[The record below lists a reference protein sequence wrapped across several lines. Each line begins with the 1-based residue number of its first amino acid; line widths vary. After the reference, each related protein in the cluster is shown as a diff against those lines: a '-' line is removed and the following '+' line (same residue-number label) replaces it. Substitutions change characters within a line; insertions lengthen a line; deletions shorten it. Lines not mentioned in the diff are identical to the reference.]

1 MNAFELSIAVRAFR
15 DNARLTDREAAA
27 ALGIAYGTFC
37 RYKNQWGAPKPQQLA
52 EIERRLRAHAIVT
65 PLDLPPEPEPIT
77 IAPAE
82 FAAALVAW
90 RQRGGLTQR
99 AVAAALGVSVNTLR
113 HWERCMKT
121 PHTSTL
127 QRIVPILN
135 SPPGEQPPPPPRI
148 SRRLDPEFGPRLR
161 AWRKASRLKQAQ
173 VCAMLGI
180 SDKATLSH
188 YERGRA
194 MPCDARLAKI
204 EQIIARGPALSASA
218 HADISFPQRLRAWR
232 RGRGLKQTQ
241 ACALLGVDVSL
252 LSDYERGDAL
262 PRPERRAQIEAI
274 IGGAGAIAPALAEI
288 ERMRAKLARWRESH
302 ARREARLQRQQRAI
316 ERLARTIERRQ
327 CEASSL
333 SLLP

>member
-1 MNAFELSIAVRAFR
+1 MNAIELSIAVRAFR
-15 DNARLTDREAAA
+15 DNARYTDREAAA
-27 ALGIAYGTFC
+27 ALGIPYGTFC
-37 RYKNQWGAPKPQQLA
+37 RYKNQWGAPNAQPLA
-52 EIERRLRAHAIVT
+52 EIERRLSAHVIAT
-65 PLDLPPEPEPIT
+65 PLDLPPKPEPIS

-82 FAAALVAW
+82 FAAALIAW
-90 RQRGGLTQR
+90 RQNGGLTSR
-99 AVAAALGVSVNTLR
+99 AVAAALGVSVTALR
-113 HWERCMKT
+113 HWERCTKA
-121 PHTSTL
+121 PHASTL

-135 SPPGEQPPPPPRI
+135 SPPVEQPPPPPRI

-194 MPCDARLAKI
+194 MPCDSRLAKI
-204 EQIIARGPALSASA
+204 EQLIACGPALSASA

-232 RGRGLKQTQ
+232 RAGSLKQTQ

-252 LSDYERGDAL
+252 LSDYERGAAL
-262 PRPERRAQIEAI
+262 PRPERRARIEAI
-274 IGGAGAIAPALAEI
+274 IAGAGAIAPAIAEI
-288 ERMRAKLARWRESH
+288 EQMQAKLARWRES
-302 ARREARLQRQQRAI
+302 RARLESRLHRQQRAI
-316 ERLARTIERRQ
+316 ERLASTIERRQ
-327 CEASSL
+327 REASSL